1 MKHALKKRGFT
12 LVELLVVVAIMG
24 MLFGLV
30 VISNRPS
37 RKTQLRQAAQ
47 SIASLV
53 IAAQSNALESE
64 IGSAMWI
71 ADDGIYDANPQQHE
85 FRQLSAV
92 SNVTATSCQLDG
104 ITVPTGA
111 CRVRFVSTAS
121 SAQPPSPWFD
131 IVGQTAKFFSPAQTP
146 YNTVWPARF
155 YTYPSD
161 PQARAEFDL
170 TPVKAGLAYQWPKLA
185 KIDWRYSGIG
195 NTAPLPAES
204 ALAFAGS
211 GNIGSFLTG
220 TRNTAGVNPALST
233 LYLCIAYAPD
243 VGEDANLNGT
253 LETEDANG
261 NGELDPGEDS
271 NGNNVLD
278 TEDVNGNGA
287 LDPGSVTLL
296 NEDTVWVAI
305 EPGTCR
311 VSLGWNEPLQ
321 NLAQGVI
328 PTGSQLQ
335 SARANVIAGKGLA
348 D

>member
-1 MKHALKKRGFT
+1 MKHALKKPGFT

-53 IAAQSNALESE
+53 IAAQSNALESDV
-64 IGSAMWI
+64 GSALWI
-71 ADDGIYDANPQQHE
+71 GDDGIYDANPQQHD
-85 FRQLSAV
+85 FLQPSAV

-121 SAQPPSPWFD
+121 SAQPSSPWFD
-131 IVGQTAKFFSPAQTP
+131 IAGQTAKFFSPAQTS
-146 YNTVWPARF
+146 YNTVWPAKF
-155 YTYPSD
+155 YRNPLPVPLGYM
-161 PQARAEFDL
+161 AEFDL
-170 TPVKAGLAYQWPKLA
+170 TPVKAGLAYQWPRLA

-195 NTAPLPAES
+195 NTAPLPDDVAVRFDASGKIE
-204 ALAFAGS
+204 AF
-211 GNIGSFLTG
+211 FTG
-220 TRNTAGVNPALST
+220 MPGTNTFTPATST

-243 VGEDANLNGT
+243 VGVNATLND
-253 LETEDANG
+253 EN
-261 NGELDPGEDS
+261 
-271 NGNNVLD
+271 
-278 TEDVNGNGA
+278 
-287 LDPGSVTLL
+287 
-296 NEDTVWVAI
+296 TVWAAI
-305 EPGTCR
+305 EPNVVR
-311 VSLGWNEPLQ
+311 VSLAWNAPTSVA
-321 NLAQGVI
+321 NLDN
-328 PTGSQLQ
+328 PTSAELQ